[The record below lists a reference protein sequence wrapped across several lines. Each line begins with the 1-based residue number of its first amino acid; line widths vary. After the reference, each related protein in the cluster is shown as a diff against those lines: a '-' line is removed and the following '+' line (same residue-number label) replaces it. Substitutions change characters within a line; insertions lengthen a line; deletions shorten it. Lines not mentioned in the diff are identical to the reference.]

1 MMRSLYSGISGLRVH
16 QTQMDVIGNNI
27 ANVNTVA
34 FKASRVTFQE
44 ILNQTIKNAS
54 GPSQVGG
61 RGGTNPQQIGL
72 GVSVGSIDVLHTST
86 GVQRTDRAT
95 DLAIDGEGFFMV
107 SDGENVYYTR
117 AGNFDIDVNGDLV
130 YPGGLKVLGWNT
142 LVTDPTTGQQY
153 VDTTGTPGPINLLN
167 LSMPAKATDTIKF
180 EGNLDAGLAVGET
193 VQYSFAVFDSL
204 GNEHK
209 LNIVF
214 TKRAPNVWSW
224 KIVPAPSSEAD
235 VYTVS
240 QGISVTKG
248 SPITIGGANR
258 PILYEHDI
266 KSLSV
271 ETSSGVKR
279 YEFTVVNDVNEFNLR
294 SASLGQGQAII
305 LADGTNSIQVAFGDD
320 ISAGTVKVEY
330 NNFPLSHVSP
340 MVDVDP
346 TKVPQ
351 RAPGYDLNND
361 GTLDIPA
368 GEAHGVLI
376 FGGDGKLVQSL
387 MNNDITLVMNSSVSG
402 ANDIL
407 LKKENIKFDQIKFT
421 QYANSTTV
429 NATANGYTSGI
440 LNSISIDSEGRV
452 IGYYTNGQS
461 REDAVLAI
469 ATFTNPAGL
478 NKVGNNLYQHS
489 TNSGYPLYGRAGVG
503 GRGTIIAGALEM
515 SNVDL
520 AKEFTDM
527 IVAQRGFQANSRII
541 TVADEMLQELV
552 NLKR

>member
-72 GVSVGSIDVLHTST
+72 GVSVGTIDVLHIST

-153 VDTTGTPGPINLLN
+153 VDTAGTPGPINLLN
-167 LSMPAKATDTIKF
+167 LSMPAKATDMVKF
-180 EGNLDAGLAVGET
+180 EGNLDASLAVGET

-214 TKRAPNVWSW
+214 QKSSPNNWTWQIIAP
-224 KIVPAPSSEAD
+224 
-235 VYTVS
+235 TGVS
-240 QGISVTKG
+240 GG
-248 SPITIGGANR
+248 SGTLQFDQNGKLTGGLTASATITPTTGAAQINLN
-258 PILYEHDI
+258 I
-266 KSLSV
+266 
-271 ETSSGVKR
+271 
-279 YEFTVVNDVNEFNLR
+279 EF
-294 SASLGQGQAII
+294 
-305 LADGTNSIQVAFGDD
+305 DGT
-320 ISAGTVKVEY
+320 
-330 NNFPLSHVSP
+330 
-340 MVDVDP
+340 
-346 TKVPQ
+346 
-351 RAPGYDLNND
+351 
-361 GTLDIPA
+361 
-368 GEAHGVLI
+368 
-376 FGGDGKLVQSL
+376 
-387 MNNDITLVMNSSVSG
+387 
-402 ANDIL
+402 
-407 LKKENIKFDQIKFT
+407 KFT

-429 NATANGYTSGI
+429 NAIANGYTSGV

>member
-34 FKASRVTFQE
+34 FKSSRVTFQE

-72 GVSVGSIDVLHTST
+72 GVSVGTIDVLHTST

-142 LVTDPTTGQQY
+142 LVTDPTTGEQY
-153 VDTTGTPGPINLLN
+153 VDTTGMPGPINLLN
-167 LSMPAKATDTIKF
+167 LSMPAKATDMIKF
-180 EGNLDAGLAVGET
+180 EGNLDASLAVDEEE
-193 VQYSFAVFDSL
+193 QYSFTVFDSL

-209 LNIVF
+209 LNIIF
-214 TKRAPNVWSW
+214 TKDDNNEWSW
-224 KIVPAPSSEAD
+224 RIEPPSGVGVTGASGSLVFSPEGKLSNPSEGN
-235 VYTVS
+235 VTIQVS
-240 QGISVTKG
+240 SVT
-248 SPITIGGANR
+248 GA
-258 PILYEHDI
+258 D
-266 KSLSV
+266 
-271 ETSSGVKR
+271 
-279 YEFTVVNDVNEFNLR
+279 
-294 SASLGQGQAII
+294 
-305 LADGTNSIQVAFGDD
+305 
-320 ISAGTVKVEY
+320 
-330 NNFPLSHVSP
+330 
-340 MVDVDP
+340 
-346 TKVPQ
+346 
-351 RAPGYDLNND
+351 
-361 GTLDIPA
+361 
-368 GEAHGVLI
+368 
-376 FGGDGKLVQSL
+376 
-387 MNNDITLVMNSSVSG
+387 DITLS
-402 ANDIL
+402 
-407 LKKENIKFDQIKFT
+407 IKFDPAKFT

-429 NATANGYTSGI
+429 NATVNGYISGI

-469 ATFTNPAGL
+469 ATFTNPGGL